1 MHEQRN
7 FHAGRSCP
15 RARPEDAAVLHRRQ
29 ADNEDN
35 KVMDEK
41 QRAILDEIPRLRRY
55 ARSLLRDRDSA
66 DDLVQDCL
74 ERALLRLDNWQTG
87 ESPRKWLFTIMH
99 HLFIDQMRKVNR
111 RGEATMLPL
120 EAGEVQASPADQLE
134 NVAAREIIDALQA
147 ISPDRRAALTMGA
160 IEGFSYAEAAE
171 MLGVPAGTLMSRIAR
186 GREELRGL
194 LEDNARRRAIRIVEP
209 GPGRTALI
217 RAPMA

>member
-1 MHEQRN
+1 
-7 FHAGRSCP
+7 
-15 RARPEDAAVLHRRQ
+15 
-29 ADNEDN
+29 
-35 KVMDEK
+35 MDEK

-74 ERALLRLDNWQTG
+74 VRALLRLDNWQTG

-111 RGEATMLPL
+111 RGEASMLPL
-120 EAGEVQASPADQLE
+120 EAGEAQASPADQLE

-147 ISPDRRAALTMGA
+147 ISPDRRAALTMVA

-186 GREELRGL
+186 GRGDQPRPSRRSRHGRHRRIL
-194 LEDNARRRAIRIVEP
+194 LCRSRQHSRRARRHADVAHRARP
-209 GPGRTALI
+209 
-217 RAPMA
+217 